1 MYIKNETNTKDTKGP
16 STRKK
21 QRENRKISF
30 GVGTHVS
37 HVGGKIMICTK
48 L

>member
-21 QRENRKISF
+21 QRENKKPALESEPMSRT
-30 GVGTHVS
+30 GVERS
-37 HVGGKIMICTK
+37 
-48 L
+48 